1 MVVEYIRYRVDPT
14 QRENF
19 IQAFAHIVKQIDVLP
34 NCLGYDLMECMDDPA
49 LFVLRVEWTAMTGRY
64 SFTPSS
70 IFPGLVEDGSPFP
83 DQVLENH
90 YYKQTGVSKRK

>member
-19 IQAFAHIVKQIDVLP
+19 IQAFAHVVKQIDVLS
-34 NCLGYDLMECMDDPA
+34 NCLGYDLLECMDDPT
-49 LFVLRVEWTAMTGRY
+49 LFILRVEWTAMSGRY
-64 SFTPSS
+64 SFVSS
-70 IFPGLVEDGSPFP
+70 PIFPNLVRDGSPFP
-83 DQVLENH
+83 DNVLENQ